1 MKIQLLTSGNDS
13 WIVPYGIELQKNI
26 IARGHSCKYLFDA
39 EQVEDGDILVFLS
52 YDKLYRKLDLN
63 RHNLV
68 IHESDLPKGKG
79 MSPLTWQVL
88 QGETLIPITLL
99 EATQELDAGNIY
111 KQVWLN
117 LKGNE
122 LNAELKEIQGLAT
135 IEIVLWFLDNYPN
148 SSKGRVQN
156 GESTFYKRRRAEDS
170 QLNMDKTI
178 REQFNLLRVCDND
191 RYPAFFYHEGC
202 KYILKIE
209 KKNNE

>member
-26 IARGHSCKYLFDA
+26 IARGHLCKYLFDA

-88 QGETLIPITLL
+88 QGESLIPITLL

-148 SSKGRVQN
+148 SSNGRVQN
-156 GESTFYKRRRAEDS
+156 GESTFYKRRRSEDS
-170 QLNMDKTI
+170 QLNIDKTI

-209 KKNNE
+209 KKKNE